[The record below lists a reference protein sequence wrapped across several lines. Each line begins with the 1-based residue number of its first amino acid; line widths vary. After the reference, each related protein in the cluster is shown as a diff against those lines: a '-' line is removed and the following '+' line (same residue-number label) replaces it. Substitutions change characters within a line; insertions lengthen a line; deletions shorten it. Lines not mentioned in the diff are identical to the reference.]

1 MNRYICIPL
10 FIAVWIGVGNSQA
23 TVEPLPIFVIHQPT
37 IIAFFPITQA
47 EVDSS
52 EDNAEALGDFNYYI
66 STAEKRLHKAGIA
79 IHVVNVPSFQ
89 IQTGKKLVNFQPN
102 KNDIGYYFIAPG
114 KKAHIEHN
122 VMTDEDIL
130 DAAQKY
136 FGIVIPREN
145 CRTPHCTK

>member
-1 MNRYICIPL
+1 M
-10 FIAVWIGVGNSQA
+10 
-23 TVEPLPIFVIHQPT
+23 
-37 IIAFFPITQA
+37 
-47 EVDSS
+47 
-52 EDNAEALGDFNYYI
+52 
-66 STAEKRLHKAGIA
+66 
-79 IHVVNVPSFQ
+79 
-89 IQTGKKLVNFQPN
+89 
-102 KNDIGYYFIAPG
+102 APG